1 MDQLRSLCHVVET
14 STRLLLALAAKLAA
28 MDRKRGTLERQV
40 LYGAFSG
47 ESNSPR
53 FYHFCVRQFMPFFSF
68 SVSFSSLFVLYLN
81 LGISSCI
88 GDVNKYKKKTKERK
102 WGCKR
107 GWKRENCMNCF
118 AQKWQNLGLLAS
130 SHGAFVVFLRCL
142 FVLRFVQCFFVTDF
156 STCFFG
162 LFFWLSLEFF
172 FL

>member
-142 FVLRFVQCFFVTDF
+142 FVLRFVQCLFV
-156 STCFFG
+156 CFFG
-162 LFFWLSLEFF
+162 HS
-172 FL
+172 